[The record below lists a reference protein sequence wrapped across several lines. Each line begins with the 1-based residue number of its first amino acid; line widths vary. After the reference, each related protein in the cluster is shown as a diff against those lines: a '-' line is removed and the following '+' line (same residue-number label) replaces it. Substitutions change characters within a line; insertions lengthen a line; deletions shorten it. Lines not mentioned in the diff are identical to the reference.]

1 MRNRILLPLG
11 VLLTTNLFADDWS
24 FNNHWSVYGEAVY
37 MRREMLHKKPL
48 VKEREL
54 VPPPPPPAP
63 APSPAPSPA
72 PAPSPFPA
80 PVPSPAPPPP
90 RFTQETVVTTRSL
103 VHEFNFE
110 PGYRLGAS
118 YMERTWSVEGVYLWL
133 NEWKGDKHKTG
144 RSNLN
149 YPFNNPNLAPGLR
162 NADSAQAIYTSQ
174 FWTAEA
180 NYWRHVTPRR
190 ADYFSFSWIAGLRY
204 VQLNEKCE
212 VAFDKRFQGKS
223 EYDVHTKN
231 YMPGPQVGLD
241 IQVNPYR
248 QWSWD
253 FFGKIGGLLN
263 YNRQKTFL
271 AEENDATVL
280 RDTKRQN
287 YSAALFIELGASLA
301 WQFWSHMN
309 LHLGYEVF
317 YMSGVALA
325 PERLSRSSSDHHA
338 EKADPDGQ
346 LLIDG
351 AFLGITIGF

>member
-1 MRNRILLPLG
+1 VVNTRN
-11 VLLTTNLFADDWS
+11 
-24 FNNHWSVYGEAVY
+24 
-37 MRREMLHKKPL
+37 
-48 VKEREL
+48 
-54 VPPPPPPAP
+54 
-63 APSPAPSPA
+63 
-72 PAPSPFPA
+72 
-80 PVPSPAPPPP
+80 
-90 RFTQETVVTTRSL
+90 L
-103 VHEFNFE
+103 VHEFDFE

-133 NEWKGDKHKTG
+133 DEWKGNKHKTG
-144 RSNLN
+144 HASLS

-162 NADSAQAIYTSQ
+162 NADTADAVYTSQ

-180 NYWRHVTPRR
+180 NYWRHVTARR

-212 VAFDKRFQGKS
+212 VAFDKRFQGTS

-271 AEENDATVL
+271 AEEDNAEIL
-280 RDTKRQN
+280 RDRKRQN
-287 YSAALFIELGASLA
+287 YSVALFIELGASLA

-325 PERLSRSSSDHHA
+325 PERLTRSSSDHRA

-346 LLIDG
+346 ILIDG